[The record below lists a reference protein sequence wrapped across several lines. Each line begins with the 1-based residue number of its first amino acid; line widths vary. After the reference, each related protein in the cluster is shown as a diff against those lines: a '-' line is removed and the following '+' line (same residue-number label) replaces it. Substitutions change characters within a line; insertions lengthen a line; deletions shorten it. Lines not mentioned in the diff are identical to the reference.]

1 MNTFRGTSTRRKSNK
16 GEDTFFS
23 RGSIDSSEEKKPRK
37 MNLKLGYNPSTGKNY
52 VPFKN
57 FHHKIHFK
65 TIEQMLVDQIP
76 HPKLSPQ
83 RHMGSDAQNYQF
95 QTNNESRRNIGSPG
109 PVLHHDN
116 SIQSIVSNQSILIG
130 HAGFNSQ
137 RGKSPLRIDDDKQ
150 LQNIKKDKEQL

>member
-23 RGSIDSSEEKKPRK
+23 RGSIDSSEEKRPRK

-65 TIEQMLVDQIP
+65 TIE
-76 HPKLSPQ
+76 
-83 RHMGSDAQNYQF
+83 
-95 QTNNESRRNIGSPG
+95 
-109 PVLHHDN
+109 
-116 SIQSIVSNQSILIG
+116 
-130 HAGFNSQ
+130 
-137 RGKSPLRIDDDKQ
+137 
-150 LQNIKKDKEQL
+150 